1 MKAVE
6 TNAPVPFDTECIFP
20 ELLPGFLHT
29 WQRFTEIAPASAIEA
44 AARRRELATVW
55 CASDFISSWCI
66 RNPLK
71 FTELVDQEALDQP
84 IEDDFF
90 ADALNDEIGAEAE
103 EAKLDSRLRQ
113 FRQRQM
119 VRLAW
124 RDLAGFADLE
134 ETMQAVSSLAEAS
147 LEVALKYHFDQLVK
161 RFGCPRDE
169 QGERVNMVV
178 LGLGKLGGQE
188 LNYSSDIDLMYVY
201 DGAGSSDGKRAL
213 DNQEFFIK
221 LGRKVIGSLDRI
233 DADGFVF
240 RTDLRLRPNGDSG
253 PLVLSFAA
261 MEHYY
266 QTHGRNWER
275 YALIKA
281 RVVAGDRQSGAQLL
295 RMLKP
300 FVYRKYLDFS
310 AFDSIREM
318 KTLIERQLESSGAQ
332 GDVKLGRGGIREIE
346 FLVQNHQLIRGG
358 REKNLQ
364 TTSLYVAMQQ
374 MVELGVIDQHAHDLL
389 LDAYRFL
396 RNVEHRLQMVADRQT
411 QKLPQETTERAR
423 LAMAMRFEDWHQFV
437 EQLDL
442 HRENV
447 HRLFG
452 ELLESPQRSAT
463 APEIS
468 RLGAVWQG
476 QLDKTQA
483 RAELAST
490 GFKQADNIPGLLE
503 QFRAGSLYR
512 AFSSI
517 ERDRLDRLMP
527 LVLKQAGSHSEAERT
542 MTSFI
547 AMVEAIGRRSVY
559 LSLLIENP
567 IALKQLLHLCA
578 ASPWISRHIGQHPVV
593 LDELLQPL
601 AGAEPQSAQQVT
613 AELSHRLDQ
622 VESGDVEAQM
632 NALREFHH
640 AQVLRIA
647 AADVGQQVDGDQ
659 VQRGLTR
666 LAEVILEQVLHDAVE
681 LIEKKQGPPP
691 GDVGVI
697 AYGKFAGQELGYH
710 SDLDIVVCF
719 EPYSSAS
726 PAEAEYY
733 FSRVGQRL
741 INLLTTRTA
750 AGTLYELDMRLRP
763 SGRSGTLVTSL
774 KAFEEYQ
781 LKNAWTWEHQALV
794 RARMVVG
801 GVDLVDRFE
810 TIRRQ
815 VLCAPRESQ
824 KLKTEI
830 VDMRRRMVEANCK
843 SDTQQYDIKLD
854 YGGIVD
860 VEFLVQYLVLI
871 HAAGYP
877 QIIEPR
883 NTREIIQLLADHGLL
898 DSDQA
903 RLLSENYRQFLQR
916 SLELK
921 LMDRQVM
928 ISQQEL
934 VTEREQVKKL
944 WQATFY

>member
-1 MKAVE
+1 MKAVQSS
-6 TNAPVPFDTECIFP
+6 APVPFDTECIVS
-20 ELLPGFLHT
+20 ELLPGFLHN
-29 WQRFTEIAPASAIEA
+29 WQRFSEVAPDSAIEA
-44 AARRRELATVW
+44 AAGRPELATVW

-71 FTELVDQEALDQP
+71 FVQLVDQAALDRSV
-84 IEDDFF
+84 EDDFF
-90 ADALNDEIGAEAE
+90 AGALEDVIGGETE
-103 EAKLDSRLRQ
+103 EAKLDSRLRK

-119 VRLAW
+119 VRIAW
-124 RDLAGFADLE
+124 RDLAGFANLE

-147 LEVALKYHFDQLVK
+147 LEVALNYHFDQLVK

-169 QGERVNMVV
+169 QGARVNMVV
-178 LGLGKLGGQE
+178 LGLGKLGGRE
-188 LNYSSDIDLMYVY
+188 LNYSSDIDLMYAY
-201 DGAGSSDGKRAL
+201 DGAGSSDGERAI

-221 LGRKVIGSLDRI
+221 LGRKIIGSLDRI

-374 MVELGVIDQHAHDLL
+374 MVELGVLDQHAHDLV

-411 QKLPQETTERAR
+411 QKLPQEVAERAR
-423 LAMAMRFEDWHQFV
+423 LAMAMGFEEWQQFV

-452 ELLESPQRSAT
+452 EVLESPQQSAAT
-463 APEIS
+463 PEIS
-468 RLGAVWQG
+468 RLEAVWQG
-476 QLDKTQA
+476 QLDKAQA
-483 RAELAST
+483 QDELAST
-490 GFKQADNIPGLLE
+490 GFKQPDNIPGLLE

-542 MTSFI
+542 LTSFI

-601 AGAEPQSAQQVT
+601 AGAEPQSKQQVIG
-613 AELSHRLDQ
+613 ELSHRLDQ
-622 VESGDVEAQM
+622 VEPGDVEAQM
-632 NALREFHH
+632 NALREFYH

-647 AADVGQQVDGDQ
+647 AADVGQQIDGDQ
-659 VQRGLTR
+659 IERGLTQ
-666 LAEVILEQVLHDAVE
+666 LAEVILQQVLHDAVG
-681 LIEKKQGPPP
+681 LIENKQGPPP

-719 EPYSSAS
+719 EPSSSAS

-794 RARMVVG
+794 RARVVVG
-801 GVDLVDRFE
+801 GVGLVDRFE

-815 VLCAPRESQ
+815 VLCASREPQ
-824 KLKTEI
+824 KLKNEI
-830 VDMRRRMVEANCK
+830 VDMRRRMVDANCK
-843 SDTQQYDIKLD
+843 SDARQFDIKLD

-860 VEFLVQYLVLI
+860 VEFLVQYLVLV
-871 HAAGYP
+871 HAAEYP

-883 NTREIIQLLADHGLL
+883 NTQEIIQCLAENGLL
-898 DSDQA
+898 DSKQA

-934 VTEREQVKKL
+934 VTEREQVMEL

>member
-1 MKAVE
+1 MKV
-6 TNAPVPFDTECIFP
+6 
-20 ELLPGFLHT
+20 
-29 WQRFTEIAPASAIEA
+29 
-44 AARRRELATVW
+44 
-55 CASDFISSWCI
+55 
-66 RNPLK
+66 
-71 FTELVDQEALDQP
+71 
-84 IEDDFF
+84 
-90 ADALNDEIGAEAE
+90 
-103 EAKLDSRLRQ
+103 
-113 FRQRQM
+113 
-119 VRLAW
+119 
-124 RDLAGFADLE
+124 
-134 ETMQAVSSLAEAS
+134 
-147 LEVALKYHFDQLVK
+147 
-161 RFGCPRDE
+161 
-169 QGERVNMVV
+169 
-178 LGLGKLGGQE
+178 
-188 LNYSSDIDLMYVY
+188 
-201 DGAGSSDGKRAL
+201 
-213 DNQEFFIK
+213 
-221 LGRKVIGSLDRI
+221 
-233 DADGFVF
+233 
-240 RTDLRLRPNGDSG
+240 
-253 PLVLSFAA
+253 
-261 MEHYY
+261 
-266 QTHGRNWER
+266 
-275 YALIKA
+275 
-281 RVVAGDRQSGAQLL
+281 
-295 RMLKP
+295 
-300 FVYRKYLDFS
+300 
-310 AFDSIREM
+310 
-318 KTLIERQLESSGAQ
+318 LIERQLVSSGVR

-358 REKNLQ
+358 RERNLQ
-364 TTSLYVAMQQ
+364 TTSLYAAMQQ
-374 MVELGVIDQHAHDLL
+374 LVELGVLDQHAHDLL

-411 QKLPQETTERAR
+411 QKLPQEPAERAR
-423 LAMAMRFEDWHQFV
+423 LAFSMRFEDWRQFV
-437 EQLDL
+437 EQLDR

-452 ELLESPQRSAT
+452 EVLESPQKSAT
-463 APEIS
+463 APDIS
-468 RLGAVWQG
+468 RLAAVWQG
-476 QLDKTQA
+476 QLDEAQA
-483 RAELAST
+483 RVELDST
-490 GFKQADNIPGLLE
+490 GFKQPDNIPGLLE

-527 LVLKQAGSHSEAERT
+527 LVLKQAGSHTEAERAI
-542 MTSFI
+542 TSFI

-601 AGAEPQSAQQVT
+601 AGAELQSAQQIT
-613 AELSHRLDQ
+613 AELGHRLSQ
-622 VESGDVEAQM
+622 VEAGDIEAQM

-647 AADVGQQVDGDQ
+647 AADVGQQIDADQ
-659 VQRGLTR
+659 VHQGLTR
-666 LAEVILEQVLHDAVE
+666 LAEVILKQVLDDAVG

-691 GDVGVI
+691 GDIGVI

-719 EPYSSAS
+719 EPSSSAA

-781 LKNAWTWEHQALV
+781 LNNAWTWEHQALV
-794 RARMVVG
+794 RARIVVG
-801 GVDLVDRFE
+801 DKDLVDRFE

-815 VLCAPRESQ
+815 VLCESREPQ
-824 KLKTEI
+824 KLKSEI

-843 SDTQQYDIKLD
+843 SDARQYDIKLD

-860 VEFLVQYLVLI
+860 VEFLVQYLVLV
-871 HAAGYP
+871 HAAKHP
-877 QIIEPR
+877 ELAQPR
-883 NTREIIQLLADHGLL
+883 NTQEIIQCLAEQGLL
-898 DSDQA
+898 DKDQA
-903 RLLSENYRQFLQR
+903 RILSENYRQFLRR

-934 VTEREQVKKL
+934 VREREQVKEL

>member
-1 MKAVE
+1 
-6 TNAPVPFDTECIFP
+6 
-20 ELLPGFLHT
+20 
-29 WQRFTEIAPASAIEA
+29 
-44 AARRRELATVW
+44 
-55 CASDFISSWCI
+55 
-66 RNPLK
+66 
-71 FTELVDQEALDQP
+71 
-84 IEDDFF
+84 
-90 ADALNDEIGAEAE
+90 
-103 EAKLDSRLRQ
+103 
-113 FRQRQM
+113 
-119 VRLAW
+119 
-124 RDLAGFADLE
+124 
-134 ETMQAVSSLAEAS
+134 
-147 LEVALKYHFDQLVK
+147 
-161 RFGCPRDE
+161 
-169 QGERVNMVV
+169 
-178 LGLGKLGGQE
+178 
-188 LNYSSDIDLMYVY
+188 LMYAY
-201 DGAGSSDGKRAL
+201 DGAGSSDGEREI
-213 DNQEFFIK
+213 DNQDFFIK
-221 LGRKVIGSLDRI
+221 LGRKIIGSLDRI

-318 KTLIERQLESSGAQ
+318 KTLIERQLESSGAK

-374 MVELGVIDQHAHDLL
+374 MVELGVLDKHAHDLL

-411 QKLPQETTERAR
+411 QKLPQEVAERAR
-423 LAMAMRFEDWHQFV
+423 LAMAMGFEEWQQFV

-452 ELLESPQRSAT
+452 EVLESPQQSAAT
-463 APEIS
+463 PEIS
-468 RLGAVWQG
+468 RLEAVWQG
-476 QLDKTQA
+476 QLDKAQA
-483 RAELAST
+483 QDELAST
-490 GFKQADNIPGLLE
+490 GFKQPDNIPGLLE

-542 MTSFI
+542 LTSFI

-559 LSLLIENP
+559 ISLLIENP

-601 AGAEPQSAQQVT
+601 AGAEPQSKQQVIG
-613 AELSHRLDQ
+613 ELSHRLDQ
-622 VESGDVEAQM
+622 VEPGDVEAQM
-632 NALREFHH
+632 NALREFYH

-647 AADVGQQVDGDQ
+647 AADVGQQIDGDQ
-659 VQRGLTR
+659 IERGLTQ
-666 LAEVILEQVLHDAVE
+666 LAEVILQQVLHDAVG
-681 LIEKKQGPPP
+681 LIENKQGPPP

-719 EPYSSAS
+719 EPSSSAS

-801 GVDLVDRFE
+801 GVGLVDRFE

-815 VLCAPRESQ
+815 VLCASREPQ
-824 KLKTEI
+824 KLKSEI
-830 VDMRRRMVEANCK
+830 VDMRRRMVDANCK
-843 SDTQQYDIKLD
+843 SDARQFDIKLD

-860 VEFLVQYLVLI
+860 VEFLVQYLVLV
-871 HAAGYP
+871 HAAEYP

-883 NTREIIQLLADHGLL
+883 NTQEIIQCLAENGLL
-898 DSDQA
+898 DSKQA

-934 VTEREQVKKL
+934 VTEREQVMEL